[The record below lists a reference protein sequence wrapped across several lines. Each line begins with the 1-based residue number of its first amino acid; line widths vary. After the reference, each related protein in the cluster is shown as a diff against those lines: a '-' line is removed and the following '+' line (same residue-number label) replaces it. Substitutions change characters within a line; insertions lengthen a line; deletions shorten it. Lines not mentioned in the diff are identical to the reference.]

1 MATAESTS
9 GQLFPTRGGTA
20 ASANEELSELLTVQE
35 AAQFL
40 KVTVS
45 WVYEH
50 VRPEAE
56 DRLPVLKLGKYLR
69 FDPRDLRTYIDGKRN
84 AARHPCRRR

>member
-1 MATAESTS
+1 MPIAEPAHTPAFPSDSTD
-9 GQLFPTRGGTA
+9 TA
-20 ASANEELSELLTVQE
+20 AADTSTGLLTVQE

-45 WVYEH
+45 WIYEH

-69 FDPRDLRTYIDGKRN
+69 FDRRDLRDYIDAKRE
-84 AARHPCRRR
+84 ASRHRRRRR

>member
-1 MATAESTS
+1 MGIAESTQTHTFS
-9 GQLFPTRGGTA
+9 TSVNE
-20 ASANEELSELLTVQE
+20 SATEGLAELLTVQE

-40 KVTVS
+40 KVTIS

-69 FDPRDLRTYIDGKRN
+69 FDIRDLRAYIDAKRADSTN
-84 AARHPCRRR
+84 SHRHR

>member
-1 MATAESTS
+1 MASAESTS
-9 GQLFPTRGGTA
+9 VQLFPTRGTA
-20 ASANEELSELLTVQE
+20 ASVNEELSELLTVQE

-69 FDPRDLRTYIDGKRN
+69 FDSRDLRAYIDGKRN
-84 AARHPCRRR
+84 ATRHPSRRR

>member
-1 MATAESTS
+1 MAIAESTS
-9 GQLFPTRGGTA
+9 GHVIPAPDTA
-20 ASANEELSELLTVQE
+20 STQEGLTDLLTVQE
-35 AAQFL
+35 AAQCL

-56 DRLPVLKLGKYLR
+56 DRLPVIKLGKYLR
-69 FDPRDLRTYIDGKRN
+69 FDPRDLRTYINAKRDE
-84 AARHPCRRR
+84 ARHARRRR

>member
-1 MATAESTS
+1 MGIAEST
-9 GQLFPTRGGTA
+9 FPRVLPADAPT
-20 ASANEELSELLTVQE
+20 NDELVELLTVHE

-40 KVTVS
+40 RVSVS

-56 DRLPVLKLGKYLR
+56 DRLPVVKLGKYLR
-69 FDPRDLRTYIDGKRN
+69 FDPRDLRTYIEAKRD
-84 AARHPCRRR
+84 APVPRRRRR